1 MRVFGVTIGRRSL
14 RGRVSRVAIV
24 RSGEVSVTVRFG
36 LDELEAAKKM
46 LPGTLLEVVEVPEKK
61 APPRKR
67 KIKNEPGVLGD
78 SKASAPEKPRLP
90 MGEPGN
96 TGGTGNG

>member
-1 MRVFGVTIGRRSL
+1 MGILDRLIGRASL

-46 LPGTLLEVVEVPEKK
+46 LPGTLIEVVEIPEKK
-61 APPRKR
+61 KPTSH
-67 KIKNEPGVLGD
+67 NYGD
-78 SKASAPEKPRLP
+78 KS
-90 MGEPGN
+90 
-96 TGGTGNG
+96 